1 MKYQGKVSTKTC
13 QNNLKISGKIK
24 FKPKLSVTKVDVY
37 CREKL
42 LRLYQNPKPLGPQ
55 HHSLEMYVYEA
66 KPVHGKYQQFTKLSQ
81 RLTAQ
86 IDNKK

>member
-42 LRLYQNPKPLGPQ
+42 LRL
-55 HHSLEMYVYEA
+55 LE
-66 KPVHGKYQQFTKLSQ
+66 S
-81 RLTAQ
+81 
-86 IDNKK
+86 